1 MLIASFDIGEK
12 NFAYCV
18 AKYAPRR
25 AADPKGPYADDTNNA
40 NQLSILK
47 IAHHDVILK
56 KTQTGIESCV
66 RVSSLMMADAQLM
79 ACDRFVI
86 EQQMRCNT
94 RAQRLGQH
102 VWSALYTLFPD
113 RLVKFVPSHMKTQH
127 FIGKNQLKDKER
139 KTWSVVK
146 VTQEGV
152 MGDGDRH
159 REIIEEIE
167 GMKKKDDVCDTILQI
182 IAYVGRDVRQKDGG
196 SAKPKKPTKS
206 AVGRGGRGA
215 ATHAATRGHEQDES
229 ESVQHEGGAETESAQ
244 EV

>member
-18 AKYAPRR
+18 AEY
-25 AADPKGPYADDTNNA
+25 DDD
-40 NQLSILK
+40 QLSILK
-47 IAHHDVILK
+47 IAHHNVILK
-56 KTQTGIESCV
+56 KTQTVIESCI
-66 RVSSLMMADAQLM
+66 RVSALLSDDEQLM

-102 VWSALYTLFPD
+102 VWSTLYTRFPE

-152 MGDGDRH
+152 MGDSERH
-159 REIIEEIE
+159 TQIIEQIE
-167 GMKKKDDVCDTILQI
+167 GMKKKDDVCDTILQA
-182 IAYVGRDVRQKDGG
+182 IAYVGRDLRRSDGG
-196 SAKPKKPTKS
+196 TAAKPKK
-206 AVGRGGRGA
+206 RGSGKI
-215 ATHAATRGHEQDES
+215 
-229 ESVQHEGGAETESAQ
+229 
-244 EV
+244 